1 MKIAHRHRKWKSKS
15 GSQSSSLSRW
25 LRFGS
30 ITCVSRGS
38 FLSRIMVFCRSQQ
51 GRWDF
56 PMSHSATNL
65 LVLLRP
71 LVLGFSKNRC
81 SVPVRVFAVVGGE
94 GRAWSVFRLRPP
106 VYVGRSTLNHTL
118 ALFTS
123 CEARVRFCLG
133 LASGTLRVALSVC
146 GDRLTPFMTKE
157 QSFTPFLGNRQS
169 WTN

>member
-1 MKIAHRHRKWKSKS
+1 MSSFVNNETSLLWWRCEMKIAQRHRKWKSKN

-30 ITCVSRGS
+30 IICVSRGS

-56 PMSHSATNL
+56 PMSHSAANL

-81 SVPVRVFAVVGGE
+81 SVPVRVFAVM
-94 GRAWSVFRLRPP
+94 GRGRGWSVFRLRPP
-106 VYVGRSTLNHTL
+106 CLCGTFIGKSHINIVYLIVLVKRVWGFFSALL
-118 ALFTS
+118 AAHL
-123 CEARVRFCLG
+123 EPR
-133 LASGTLRVALSVC
+133 SVC
-146 GDRLTPFMTKE
+146 AETD
-157 QSFTPFLGNRQS
+157 
-169 WTN
+169 